1 MPEKEFLV
9 RTLETAR
16 NCIPKYFTFI
26 AAHLEI
32 HDIGGSKF
40 GLSSVEVLSKLAFS
54 YCRRET
60 EITQLSELVSQ
71 VWNAATAST

>member
-9 RTLETAR
+9 CTLETAR

-26 AAHLEI
+26 VAYLEI

-40 GLSSVEVLSKLAFS
+40 GLSSIEVFSKLAFS
-54 YCRRET
+54 YCRREL
-60 EITQLSELVSQ
+60 EITQLRTGVIGLECSH
-71 VWNAATAST
+71 